1 MRPVVVD
8 PSGDDYER
16 FFEGSGKV
24 GQLIEGGGPD
34 PQVSVGM
41 TVAQCLACS

>member
-24 GQLIEGGGPD
+24 GQLIEGGVPTPRFRWG
-34 PQVSVGM
+34 
-41 TVAQCLACS
+41 